1 MRPRNNEG
9 RFRAQSRSLA
19 GQDEL
24 RAKLTGWGTSRQ
36 GHAIRRKYRPRF
48 EQRLAADRR
57 RPDHKEIWRA
67 LRAAGRIGTELS
79 TDQFLD
85 RLMVMGITAAADDV
99 IGVDDDGIKNFT
111 DQAIWFGQHLG
122 LKRPSRDLEFRVGA
136 WAIDLLND
144 QPFAI
149 DKDGVLTLP
158 LTPELDEF
166 LNAVVE
172 DGICNNASFFPSA
185 ERPEPGRK
193 FARADCPRAMIGR
206 GNRSLAGIAVM
217 PRTRCAKRS
226 AQARC
231 SRSML

>member
-1 MRPRNNEG
+1 MKDDFEH
-9 RFRAQSRSLA
+9 SRRRWLD
-19 GQDEL
+19 QDEL
-24 RAKLTGWGTSRQ
+24 RANLTGWGTNRQ

-57 RPDHKEIWRA
+57 RPDHKEIWCA
-67 LRAAGRIGTELS
+67 LRAAGRIGTDLS

-85 RLMVMGITAAADDV
+85 RLMVMGIAAAAGDG

-111 DQAIWFGQHLG
+111 DQAVWFGQHLG
-122 LKRPSRDLEFRVGA
+122 LKRPSRDLEIRVGA

-158 LTPELDEF
+158 LTPESMNSSMPLSRTGSATT
-166 LNAVVE
+166 L
-172 DGICNNASFFPSA
+172 PSS
-185 ERPEPGRK
+185 RLLIRRSRGRK

-206 GNRSLAGIAVM
+206 GNCSLAGIAVV
-217 PRTRCAKRS
+217 PRTRCAKRL
-226 AQARC
+226 AQARY
-231 SRSML
+231 SRFSMQ